1 MKELIKK
8 RVLEAKKNIVLEKV
22 SEYFDAFGFENAKM
36 QEIANHTG
44 LSVGALYKLFPS
56 KERLFFEY
64 ISYQIEKFHS
74 ELVRL
79 CSNIDEPRDMLKKF
93 VEHKFSTFVSKKK
106 AIEDPV
112 LGDPLFFLKL
122 NTRKSDPAGPIYEF
136 LSDVFLKLNEKEP
149 LKSSDHMK
157 TAYLFNAYTM
167 GFIEYWLNTG
177 TKLDD
182 DAAEVVERF
191 LVGMRIS

>member
-106 AIEDPV
+106 
-112 LGDPLFFLKL
+112 GD
-122 NTRKSDPAGPIYEF
+122 RGSCIG
-136 LSDVFLKLNEKEP
+136 
-149 LKSSDHMK
+149 
-157 TAYLFNAYTM
+157 
-167 GFIEYWLNTG
+167 
-177 TKLDD
+177 
-182 DAAEVVERF
+182 
-191 LVGMRIS
+191 